1 MTVVFFNHPGG
12 EHWGSQEGGLYL
24 WNRKKH
30 RRKYLV
36 ARGKLADRQ
45 RAAWRISDHDQRML
59 LWAEYEPDT
68 ISSRFPEDPSP
79 GLPWAWHETVP
90 MPIPPR
96 SAANTEPWIFGR
108 AFRYFLCRQSSL
120 EYLRDLHSGDLL
132 LFGSWMKQGHDGRKA
147 RRFNFF
153 LDTVFVIDD
162 SVVWPP
168 RPDEPP
174 IPDKLLD
181 PSFVHGSFAQST
193 CRPRRRFYW
202 GKMLGTKPTREPF
215 CWSPCAPWVK
225 GHLPP
230 RERRPMIGDLFG
242 EDAGNGQV
250 FRKRLDLDPAD
261 AWRKVTERCVDTG
274 YSLAVSLKSPKISD
288 TAKSWLNGR
297 RALGTIKSM
306 SECGS

>member
-12 EHWGSQEGGLYL
+12 EHWGSPRGGRYP
-24 WNRKKH
+24 WNCKEH

-36 ARGKLADRQ
+36 SRGQLAERHRAGWQ
-45 RAAWRISDHDQRML
+45 RSDNDQRML
-59 LWAEYEPDT
+59 SWAEYEPDT
-68 ISSRFPEDPSP
+68 ISNRFPDDPSL

-96 SAANTEPWIFGR
+96 SAANTEPWIFGS

-132 LFGSWMKQGHDGRKA
+132 LFGSWMKQGRDGRKA

-153 LDTVFVIDD
+153 LDTVFVIGD

-174 IPDKLLD
+174 IPEECLD
-181 PSFVHGSFAQST
+181 PSFVHATFARST
-193 CRPRRRFYW
+193 GRPRRRFYW
-202 GKMLGTKPTREPF
+202 GKMLGTKLTREPF
-215 CWSPCAPWVK
+215 CWSPCATWIK
-225 GHLPP
+225 GHVPP
-230 RERRPMIGDLFG
+230 RMRRPMIGDLFG

-250 FRKRLDLDPAD
+250 FRKRLDLDPAQ
-261 AWRKVTERCVDTG
+261 AWRKVTEHCVENG
-274 YSLAVSLKSPKISD
+274 YSLAASLKSPTISNE
-288 TAKSWLNGR
+288 AKSWLDIR
-297 RALGTIKSM
+297 KPRGTVKRM
-306 SECGS
+306 SGCGC